1 MFKVITENNLG
12 KNGKQNK
19 NPHISHNI
27 NKKINKQNYKIKL
40 LSIVCQNLILRWVP
54 FLQSLVSYFNPF
66 NDKTHSGS
74 NKVKTMNIILKGHS
88 GEKKKVNTIVKY
100 RLPPPPTP
108 NATKRSMNNMLNVY
122 H

>member
-74 NKVKTMNIILKGHS
+74 NKVKIMNIILKGHS
-88 GEKKKVNTIVKY
+88 GEKKRLTPLSNTGY
-100 RLPPPPTP
+100 PTP